1 MRRWW
6 PRWSHRPAPNV
17 SALPASATRP
27 PFERE
32 CPVSADPLA
41 GIDHQLAEA
50 AVLLR
55 VAREAGD
62 TAEVERLTIW
72 IDQHL
77 DQRLAD
83 AKD

>member
-1 MRRWW
+1 
-6 PRWSHRPAPNV
+6 
-17 SALPASATRP
+17 
-27 PFERE
+27 
-32 CPVSADPLA
+32 VSADPLA